1 MKNDNLPQAQNPA
14 LIAREVFRLLGQRRT
29 SPTPESYRA
38 LYYEVAGIPDPAK
51 EEKRRDEETQHAN
64 QEAQSLLN
72 SFARKLTTGHSEVS
86 DIGYRILRAA
96 KSSAWNDY
104 DDGLSLLFEKY
115 LKKPIKPNENKV
127 SLAPVQ
133 SEDEQLASMR
143 DLLARTLSFAV
154 ASLLQDEPKLAAEA
168 EALGKNIKSAQ
179 SIDDFERANSN
190 LKQLCYRIEVKSGN
204 LAEQQEKLLTLFKLL
219 LDNMGELVEEDSWL
233 RGQITVVKELVSG
246 PISYSMLEDATSS
259 LKEVIYKQGLL
270 KHSLTEAREKLK
282 TMMITFIDQLG
293 ELTASTSNY
302 HEKMESYSERI
313 SKAEHIGDLSDV
325 LEEVL
330 IETRKIQEEA
340 RLSRNQII
348 ATRKEAEAA
357 EGRIHELESKL
368 EHLSELIREDQ
379 LTGSLNRRG
388 LDDAYEREAARADRR
403 KAPLSVA
410 LLDLDNFKD
419 LNDTLGH
426 YAGDQ
431 ALIHLVRIVKDTLRP
446 TDVIAR
452 FGGEEFLILL
462 PDTKLDDAQQTLM
475 RVQRALTRHFFMY
488 KNEQVLI
495 TFSAG
500 VAMRESGESQESVT
514 NRADKAMYQAKL
526 AGKNRVLK
534 AE

>member
-1 MKNDNLPQAQNPA
+1 MTNDNSPQEQNPA

-29 SPTPESYRA
+29 SPTPEAYRA
-38 LYYEVAGIPDPAK
+38 LYFEVAGMTDPEK
-51 EEKRRDEETQHAN
+51 EDKRREDEMQHAS

-72 SFARKLTTGHSEVS
+72 SFARKLTTGHSDVS
-86 DIGYRILRAA
+86 DLGYRILRAA
-96 KSSAWNDY
+96 KSSEWDEY
-104 DDGLSLLFEKY
+104 SDGLTLLFEKY
-115 LKKPIKPNENKV
+115 LKTPVQPIERKT
-127 SLAPVQ
+127 APVLAQ

-143 DLLARTLSFAV
+143 ELLARTLSFAV
-154 ASLLQDEPKLAAEA
+154 ASLLQDEPELAGEA
-168 EALGKNIKSAQ
+168 EALGISIESAQ
-179 SIDDFERANSN
+179 SEDDYNRANTQ

-204 LAEQQEKLLTLFKLL
+204 LAEQQEKLLSLFKLL
-219 LDNMGELVEEDSWL
+219 LDNMGELIEDDSWL

-259 LKEVIYKQGLL
+259 LKEVIYKQGIL
-270 KHSLTEAREKLK
+270 KHSLTEARDKLK

-293 ELTASTSNY
+293 DLSTSTSQY
-302 HEKMESYSERI
+302 HERMQDYSDRI
-313 SKAEHIGDLSDV
+313 SKAEHIGELSDV
-325 LEEVL
+325 LEDVL
-330 IETRKIQEEA
+330 LETRKIQEEA
-340 RLSRNQII
+340 RLSRDQII
-348 ATRKEAEAA
+348 ATRKEAEEA

-368 EHLSELIREDQ
+368 EHLSEMVREDQ

-388 LDDAYEREAARADRR
+388 LEDAFDREAARADRR
-403 KAPLSVA
+403 NANLCVA

-419 LNDTLGH
+419 LNDRLGH

-431 ALIHLVRIVKDTLRP
+431 ALIHLVRVVKDTLRP

-462 PDTKLDDAQQTLM
+462 PETGLDDAQKTIM

-500 VAMRESGESQESVT
+500 VAMRGKSESQDDVT